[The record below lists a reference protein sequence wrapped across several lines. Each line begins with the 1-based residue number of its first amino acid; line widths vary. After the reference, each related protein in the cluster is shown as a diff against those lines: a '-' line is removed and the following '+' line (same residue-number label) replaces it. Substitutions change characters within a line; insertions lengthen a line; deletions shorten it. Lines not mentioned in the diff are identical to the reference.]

1 LPKSRRLSATRAELA
16 ALMDGRALSAKELS
30 YIVEVTPQTTSGH
43 LAKLSKPNPL
53 ILTKRGRR
61 HYCRIASPLVSQML
75 ESIMAIAGA
84 QAPPPRLRP
93 SRVEERVRTARTSA
107 SAQSLRGKL
116 KLPAAGPVTGQR
128 TETMIR

>member
-1 LPKSRRLSATRAELA
+1 MPSLNLNVAEIA
-16 ALMDGRALSAKELS
+16 ALVGDPGRTSCADGLPRAFRQG
-30 YIVEVTPQTTSGH
+30 IVVSSRSNTPDD
-43 LAKLSKPNPL
+43 
-53 ILTKRGRR
+53 KRAFGQ
-61 HYCRIASPLVSQML
+61 APLVSQML